1 MTTTLLD
8 SSATL
13 ARLHIDELRRDAAKD
28 RLARAARRERRE
40 RRRRVTIHLGL
51 RPAAVR

>member
-13 ARLHIDELRRDAAKD
+13 AQLHIDELRRDAAKD
-28 RLARAARRERRE
+28 RLLRVARRARRLQ
-40 RRRRVTIHLGL
+40 RRRT
-51 RPAAVR
+51 AVR